1 MDRPAAR
8 ARTQTSDPGSDA
20 VKRSVQRA
28 RGFTLL
34 ELMVVVAIIALASAA
49 VTLALPD
56 TASTRLEREATR
68 LIAIL
73 ETARVQARSLG
84 TPVRWVPGRPR
95 QTANDSPDQPS
106 PDFHFTGLPD
116 NHGLPE
122 RWSDTDLAGQIG
134 VLLPTGQNG
143 ILLGPEPVIPPQT
156 LTLQLDDKRLRLST
170 DGLSAFAVS
179 VDVLAPQ

>member
-1 MDRPAAR
+1 VTRR
-8 ARTQTSDPGSDA
+8 RT
-20 VKRSVQRA
+20 

-68 LIAIL
+68 LVAIL

-95 QTANDSPDQPS
+95 QSANDSPDQPG
-106 PDFHFTGLPD
+106 PDFHFTGLPEG
-116 NHGLPE
+116 HGLPE
-122 RWSDTDLAGQIG
+122 RWSDADLAGKIG
-134 VLLPTGQNG
+134 VVLPPGQAG
-143 ILLGPEPVIPPQT
+143 LLLGPEPVIPAQAVI
-156 LTLQLDDKRLRLST
+156 LQLDDKRLRLST
-170 DGLSAFAVS
+170 DGLSAFAATP
-179 VDVLAPQ
+179 DVPAPQ

>member
-1 MDRPAAR
+1 MNQP
-8 ARTQTSDPGSDA
+8 
-20 VKRSVQRA
+20 VLRA

-84 TPVRWVPGRPR
+84 TPVRWIPGRPR
-95 QTANDSPDQPS
+95 QTASDSPDQPA
-106 PDFHFTGLPD
+106 PDFHFTGLPEG
-116 NHGLPE
+116 HGLPE
-122 RWSDTDLAGQIG
+122 RWSDTELAGKIG
-134 VLLPTGQNG
+134 VVLPAGQNG
-143 ILLGPEPVIPPQT
+143 LVLGPEPVIPPQT

-170 DGLSAFAVS
+170 DGLSAFAVIA
-179 VDVLAPQ
+179 DAPAPQ

>member
-1 MDRPAAR
+1 V
-8 ARTQTSDPGSDA
+8 TH
-20 VKRSVQRA
+20 A

-56 TASTRLEREATR
+56 QASTRLEREATR

-95 QTANDSPDQPS
+95 QTVNDSPDQS
-106 PDFHFTGLPD
+106 GPDFHFTGLPEG
-116 NHGLPE
+116 NALPE
-122 RWSDTDLAGQIG
+122 RWSDTDLAGKIG
-134 VLLPTGQNG
+134 VVLPQGQNG
-143 ILLGPEPVIPPQT
+143 LLLGPEPVIPPQT

-170 DGLSAFAVS
+170 DGLSAFAVIP
-179 VDVLAPQ
+179 DAPAPQ

>member
-1 MDRPAAR
+1 
-8 ARTQTSDPGSDA
+8 
-20 VKRSVQRA
+20 VKRPLQRP

-95 QTANDSPDQPS
+95 QTANDSPDQPV

-116 NHGLPE
+116 NHGLPD
-122 RWSDTDLAGQIG
+122 RWSDADLAGKIG
-134 VLLPTGQNG
+134 VLLPSGQNG

-170 DGLSAFAVS
+170 DGLSAFAES
-179 VDVLAPQ
+179 PDAPAPQ

>member
-1 MDRPAAR
+1 M
-8 ARTQTSDPGSDA
+8 TVTSA
-20 VKRSVQRA
+20 VTRA

-56 TASTRLEREATR
+56 PSTTRLEREATR
-68 LIAIL
+68 LVAIL

-95 QTANDSPDQPS
+95 QTATDSPDQPGV
-106 PDFHFTGLPD
+106 DFHFTGLPD

-122 RWSDTDLAGQIG
+122 RWSDTDLTGKVG
-134 VLLPTGQNG
+134 VVLAPGQNG
-143 ILLGPEPVIPPQT
+143 VLLGPEPVIPAQT
-156 LTLQLDDKRLRLST
+156 LTLQFDDKRLRLST
-170 DGLSAFAVS
+170 DGLSAFAVIA
-179 VDVLAPQ
+179 DEPAPQ